1 MKEQVMAAASAGE
14 TTADWRLERRQAT
27 LQEVFRTIAVPR
39 ANSGGPAKK
48 MRTFTAFMGPGY
60 LVAVGYMD
68 PGNWATAIAGGS
80 KFGYALLSVALISNF
95 MAILLQSLCAR
106 LAIASGRDLAQAC
119 HDAYPRRA
127 AVPLWLLAEVA
138 IVATDIAEVLGTA
151 IGINLLFGLSLEI
164 GIVITTLDVF
174 LVLMLQRLGFRY
186 LEAFIVTL
194 LAVIA
199 GCFAIQ
205 IMLAK
210 PDWAAA
216 AHGLVP
222 TSALWRNQEML
233 FLGLGIV
240 GATVMPHN
248 LYLHSSIALTRAFGA
263 SAADRRQA
271 LTYATIDSTAALM
284 LAFLI
289 NAAILVL
296 AAASFNNAGHTDVA
310 ELSDAHALLAPLLGS
325 NLAPTLFGIA
335 LLCCGLNSTVTATMA
350 GQIVM
355 EGFVNIKIAPW
366 ARRLITRALAV
377 IPAAIVAVW
386 WGREATSQLLLASQV
401 ILAFQLPFAVLPLVH
416 LTASRSKMGVLIA
429 PRWLTAL
436 AAISALLIIVLGFI
450 YLVSSLRG

>member
-1 MKEQVMAAASAGE
+1 
-14 TTADWRLERRQAT
+14 
-27 LQEVFRTIAVPR
+27 
-39 ANSGGPAKK
+39 
-48 MRTFTAFMGPGY
+48 
-60 LVAVGYMD
+60 
-68 PGNWATAIAGGS
+68 
-80 KFGYALLSVALISNF
+80 
-95 MAILLQSLCAR
+95 
-106 LAIASGRDLAQAC
+106 
-119 HDAYPRRA
+119 
-127 AVPLWLLAEVA
+127 
-138 IVATDIAEVLGTA
+138 
-151 IGINLLFGLSLEI
+151 
-164 GIVITTLDVF
+164 
-174 LVLMLQRLGFRY
+174 
-186 LEAFIVTL
+186 
-194 LAVIA
+194 
-199 GCFAIQ
+199 
-205 IMLAK
+205 MLAK

-436 AAISALLIIVLGFI
+436 AAFSALLIIVLGFI